1 MVCVRIILL
10 FVVLFACLASPA
22 LTQLR
27 SQSSKQQQ
35 PDRYLVAIAAI
46 GRYRYCGRYR
56 GYLVL
61 WVDESKIYIV
71 FCILADCKNAGHPWQ
86 DCYCCGNVYR
96 KESCHP
102 TLAECKAH
110 CPLCN
115 PSCSPS
121 PPTVRST
128 MDGPALAAT
137 DAT

>member
-22 LTQLR
+22 L
-27 SQSSKQQQ
+27 
-35 PDRYLVAIAAI
+35 I
-46 GRYRYCGRYR
+46 
-56 GYLVL
+56 L

-121 PPTVRST
+121 PPTVRKR
-128 MDGPALAAT
+128 P
-137 DAT
+137 